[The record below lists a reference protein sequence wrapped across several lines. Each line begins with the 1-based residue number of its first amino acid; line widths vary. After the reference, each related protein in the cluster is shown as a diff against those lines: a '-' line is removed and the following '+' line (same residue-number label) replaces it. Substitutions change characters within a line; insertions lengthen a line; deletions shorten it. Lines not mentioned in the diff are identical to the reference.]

1 MGLETCKPVWIHL
14 LYALTKWL
22 QQNKI
27 CCFLCILQLGSAC
40 MLRELVCLCLYVGQ
54 LLELAI
60 NFHCPTLRDTPTLYK
75 RTQTRTHTFITYIS
89 HMMTETW
96 TCVMSFNIFALITH
110 PYLSNIIPDH
120 SFGNTLANTNL
131 GCQCTSICSVVSGT
145 GHLNSSKECVVVK
158 WMQLSPPLQYTFKQ
172 FNSGPTLITAKQY
185 THKLQVLS
193 PYTAWSQGYF
203 CSMEAIIQGKGD

>member
-14 LYALTKWL
+14 LYVFTKWL
-22 QQNKI
+22 QQHKI

-60 NFHCPTLRDTPTLYK
+60 NFHCPTLRDTPSLYK
-75 RTQTRTHTFITYIS
+75 HTQTRTHTFITYIS

-96 TCVMSFNIFALITH
+96 T
-110 PYLSNIIPDH
+110 
-120 SFGNTLANTNL
+120 GNTLANTNL

-158 WMQLSPPLQYTFKQ
+158 WMQLSPPLQYTFKH
-172 FNSGPTLITAKQY
+172 FNSGITLITAKQY

-193 PYTAWSQGYF
+193 PYTAWSQGCF